1 MPAPPLVV
9 YETAEQ
15 YRSHFE
21 RTYCRGSIT
30 TFDGIEVRFRKRHF
44 GHCFFESSGRDR
56 IKDTFSRRRA
66 ERIDWIAATLRD
78 PDAELYVGWNR
89 DKRRY
94 HPGRRVAI
102 LSGEFVVVIALT
114 GEQAADFVTA
124 YVLDSVR
131 PGLLSTLQMIRR
143 GPRWHKKN
151 R

>member
-1 MPAPPLVV
+1 MPPTPLVV

-15 YRSHFE
+15 YRRHYE
-21 RTYCRGSIT
+21 RTYCCGTIT
-30 TFDGIEVRFRKRHF
+30 TFDGIHVRFRKRHF
-44 GHCFFESSGRDR
+44 GHCFFESSRRDG

-94 HPGRRVAI
+94 DPGRRIAI
-102 LSGEFVVVIALT
+102 LSGEFVVVIALI
-114 GEQAADFVTA
+114 GEKAADFVTA

-131 PGLLSTLQMIRR
+131 PGLPSTLQRIRKS
-143 GPRWHKKN
+143 PRWQKKI